1 MSDQDLPVTVYTQE
15 SYVRHPLKLF
25 RAVWR
30 DLVAGRE
37 LAFQLAVRDLKAQ
50 YRQAALGLLWAFII
64 PLSNTAVWL
73 FIQSSGVVRIQD
85 TGLPYPVFVLSGTI
99 IWSIFMDAINAP
111 LKQTTA
117 AKGTLAK
124 LNFPRESLIVS
135 GVYQTVFNAA
145 IKTVIL
151 VAALLLLGVRP
162 DFQLLLFPFAVLA
175 LILTGTALGLLLTPL
190 GTLYTDIG
198 RGLPLLL
205 QFLMFLSPVVY
216 PIPKSGWAETLFN
229 INPLTPLIVTARDFL
244 TGQPAELLVASAS
257 ITALMLVVLVVG
269 LAIYRISMP
278 ILVERMSA

>member
-1 MSDQDLPVTVYTQE
+1 MSEQELPVTIYTQE
-15 SYVRHPLKLF
+15 SYIRHPVKLV
-25 RAVWR
+25 RAMWR

-64 PLSNTAVWL
+64 PLANTAVWL
-73 FIQSSGVVRIQD
+73 FIQGSGVVQIQD

-117 AKGTLAK
+117 AKATLAK

-135 GVYQTVFNAA
+135 GIYQTGFNAV
-145 IKTVIL
+145 IKISVLI
-151 VAALLLLGVRP
+151 VALLILGVRP
-162 DFQLLLFPFAVLA
+162 DFQLLLFPLALLA

-229 INPLTPLIVTARDFL
+229 LNPLTPLIVTARNFL
-244 TGQPAELLVASAS
+244 TAQPAESLVAFAW
-257 ITALMLVVLVVG
+257 ITALMVVL
-269 LAIYRISMP
+269 LAIALVFYRISMP